1 MRSALLIWFCLLS
14 GQALADVIVAQHT
27 IRPKALITEEDLLL
41 RPVEV
46 LGALSDPADVVGK
59 EARILLYAGRPIRA
73 TDLREP
79 AVIDRNQVAKLS
91 YQRGS
96 LMIQTD
102 ARALDRASV
111 GEVIKVMNLSSKTTL
126 YARVLPDGTLIVDP

>member
-27 IRPKALITEEDLLL
+27 IRPKTLITEEDLLL

-59 EARILLYAGRPIRA
+59 EARISLYAGRPIRA

>member
-27 IRPKALITEEDLLL
+27 IRPKTLITEDDLLL

-59 EARILLYAGRPIRA
+59 EARISLYAGRPIRA

>member
-1 MRSALLIWFCLLS
+1 MRGALLIMLLLLS
-14 GQALADVIVAQHT
+14 GQARADVIVAQHT
-27 IRPKALITEEDLLL
+27 IRPKTLITEADLLL
-41 RPVEV
+41 RPVDV

-59 EARILLYAGRPIRA
+59 EARISLYAGRPIRA
-73 TDLREP
+73 SDLREP

-91 YQRGS
+91 YQRGA

-111 GEVIKVMNLSSKTTL
+111 GEVIQVMNLSSKTTL
-126 YARVLPDGTLIVDP
+126 YARVLPDGTLVVDP